1 MIYGSSLQLVSVV
14 DEREGPKESTAWFYL
29 MNLRRKNMGI
39 LDKAKDLLGQ
49 ASDRLKDPDKDLVE
63 KAWPLGGTDDKNLP
77 QEGDDLDD
85 EGPDEEK
92 FTESIDGEEEPGAP
106 SIDEWVTG
114 TDRELTDQEMES
126 PEK

>member
-1 MIYGSSLQLVSVV
+1 
-14 DEREGPKESTAWFYL
+14 
-29 MNLRRKNMGI
+29 MGI

-92 FTESIDGEEEPGAP
+92 FTESIDGEEQPGAP

-114 TDRELTDQEMES
+114 TDRELTDQEMEI